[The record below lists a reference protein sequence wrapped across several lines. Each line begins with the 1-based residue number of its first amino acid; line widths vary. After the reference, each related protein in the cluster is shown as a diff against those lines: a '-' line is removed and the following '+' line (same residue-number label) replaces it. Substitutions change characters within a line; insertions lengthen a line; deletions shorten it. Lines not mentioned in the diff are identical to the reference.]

1 MITATSPQCA
11 AGDPGARRAWLAAVL
26 FLLCTAGSTVAHAD
40 GATTAAVPRAT
51 LKICADPH
59 SLPSSNQDL
68 QGYENKIAELFGRKL
83 GLPVTY
89 AWFPQRIGFIRNTL
103 TNNDTPDGSYRC
115 DLVLSVVEHFDMAAA
130 TRPYMHSAWSLV
142 YVKGRGLDYIQSQ
155 DDLANSTPQQRAA
168 LRIGIWDKGPATE
181 WLAENDLMD
190 HATPYQS
197 MSGDAN
203 ESPGKI
209 IERDLKQDKINL
221 TFVWGPIAGYYAQ
234 QIKDAEVVV
243 IPLRNEAGRR
253 FDFQIAMA
261 VRFADQAWKD
271 QINQLL
277 QDNQAEIDAILHSY
291 GVPLLPLMIQDAQG
305 DDDD

>member
-1 MITATSPQCA
+1 MITNTAYQRIG
-11 AGDPGARRAWLAAVL
+11 GDSRGRRAWLAAVL
-26 FLLCTAGSTVAHAD
+26 LCLATGVPLAARAAGAATAPAPR
-40 GATTAAVPRAT
+40 TA
-51 LKICADPH
+51 LKICADPN
-59 SLPSSNQDL
+59 SLPSSNKEL

-83 GLPVTY
+83 GLPVSY
-89 AWFPQRIGFIRNTL
+89 EWFPQRIGFIRNTL
-103 TNNDTPDGSYRC
+103 TNNDTSDGSYRC
-115 DLVLSVVEHFDMAAA
+115 DLVLSVVEHFDMAAT
-130 TRPYMHSAWSLV
+130 TRPYMRSAWSLV
-142 YVKGRGLDYIQSQ
+142 YVKGRGLDYIHSQ
-155 DDLANSTPQQRAA
+155 GDLANSTPAQRAA

-181 WLAENDLMD
+181 WLAQNDLME

-221 TFVWGPIAGYYAQ
+221 TFVWGPIAGYYAK

-243 IPLRNEAGRR
+243 IPLRNEPGLR

-261 VRFADQAWKD
+261 VRFADKGWKD
-271 QINQLL
+271 QVNQLL
-277 QDNQAEIDAILHSY
+277 KDNQAAIDDILSGY
-291 GVPLLPLMIQDAQG
+291 GVPLLPLNIQDTQG

>member
-1 MITATSPQCA
+1 MIVSAVQRAP
-11 AGDPGARRAWLAAVL
+11 GDPGARRAWLAAVL
-26 FLLCTAGSTVAHAD
+26 YLLCTAGPALAHAD
-40 GATTAAVPRAT
+40 GATTAATPRTA

-59 SLPSSNQDL
+59 SLPSSNQHL
-68 QGYENKIAELFGRKL
+68 QGYENKIAELLGRKL

-89 AWFPQRIGFIRNTL
+89 EWFPQRLGFIRNTL
-103 TNNDTPDGSYRC
+103 TNNDTADGSYRC
-115 DLVLSVVEHFDMAAA
+115 DLVLSAVEHFDMAAT

-155 DDLANSTPQQRAA
+155 DDLANSTQQQRAA

-181 WLAENDLMD
+181 WLAQNDLMD

-197 MSGDAN
+197 MSGDAHQ
-203 ESPGKI
+203 SPGQI

-243 IPLRNEAGRR
+243 IPLRNEPGRR

-261 VRFADQAWKD
+261 VRFADHAWKD
-271 QINQLL
+271 QVNQFLH
-277 QDNQAEIDAILHSY
+277 DNQAEIDNILTGY
-291 GVPLLPLMIQDAQG
+291 GVPLLPLVIQDSQG